1 MIDTGAIETAM
12 RRAVAESAI
21 ARGSSSPN
29 PPVGAVVLD
38 ADGMVVGV
46 GHTQPP
52 GGPHAEVMAL
62 RAAGDA
68 ALGGTA
74 VVTLE
79 PCNHTGRTGPCAQAI
94 IDAGVAA
101 VHYAVADPNPAASGG
116 AQTLRDAG
124 VEVTSGVLA
133 DVVESGPLRPW
144 LFRQRHGRPMV
155 TVKVASTLDGRIAAP
170 DRTSRWI
177 TGPHAREHAH
187 SQRAAVDAIV
197 VGTGTALTDDPSLTA
212 RRADGSPYPHQPT
225 RVVMGHRAVPAG
237 ARLRDG
243 EAGFLQVRSHDPHDV
258 LSSLPDALQV
268 IVEGGP
274 RIVGAFLAAGLADE
288 VHAYLAPTLLGGG
301 AASVDDED
309 VHTLAD
315 AHRFERAAVEVL
327 GDDLLVVLHPR
338 TASKSD

>member
-1 MIDTGAIETAM
+1 MIETAM
-12 RRAVAESAI
+12 RRAVAESAH

-29 PPVGAVVLD
+29 PPVGAVILD

-79 PCNHTGRTGPCAQAI
+79 PCNHTGRTGPCAQAL

-101 VHYAVADPNPAASGG
+101 VHYAVTDPNPTASGG
-116 AQTLRDAG
+116 AQTLLDAG
-124 VEVTSGVLA
+124 VEVTAGVLA
-133 DVVESGPLRPW
+133 SVVEAGPLRAW
-144 LFRQRHGRPMV
+144 LFRQRRGRPMV

-177 TGPHAREHAH
+177 TGPQAREHAH
-187 SQRAAVDAIV
+187 GERAAVDAIV
-197 VGTGTALTDDPSLTA
+197 VGTGTAITDDPSLTA
-212 RRADGSPYPHQPT
+212 RRPDGSLYPHQPT
-225 RVVMGHRAVPAG
+225 RVVMGRRDVPAG
-237 ARLRDG
+237 ARLRSG
-243 EAGFLQVRSHDPHDV
+243 ENGFLQVRSHDPRDV
-258 LSSLPDALQV
+258 LEALPDALRV

-288 VHAYLAPTLLGGG
+288 VQVYLAPTLLGGG
-301 AASVDDED
+301 AASVDDGC
-309 VHTLAD
+309 VHTLTD
-315 AHRFERAAVEVL
+315 AHRFERGAVEVL

-338 TASKSD
+338 RD